1 MTTAEVTRDDVT
13 AETSETNGAAGPTS
27 LLLDSYKLAHPVH
40 FGEELIDVL
49 TLRPSGLAMKG
60 FKVVTTGDGGLEFEP
75 YRFAEL
81 GLRLAGKPRAIVDR
95 MHPCDQFGL
104 GMVALGFTMRGP
116 EIGKT
121 LSL

>member
-1 MTTAEVTRDDVT
+1 MAVRIIAGREFTPADS
-13 AETSETNGAAGPTS
+13 AGAARAVILS
-27 LLLDSYKLAHPVH
+27 DVVARQM
-40 FGEELIDVL
+40 FGSWRRVVGM